1 MKRIL
6 FLMLLIACVTNSMMA
21 QDVMVIE
28 KTDNTTVKYNVD
40 DIKRVYFEKQQS
52 GGVTFNPCTETGENS
67 STSISGLTSDGVT
80 ISVKV
85 SGITYN
91 ALLRYSYTIYIGTE
105 KSVSSSNYVYK
116 RSGNLTSNLIIS
128 ESFTGLSSN
137 TTYYYVIYV
146 TVTLLNNGRP
156 YTSDIGWFTTLNSII
171 TPTFNVTTYDV
182 TDIGETTAKARAYF
196 EVKNAVKDYVVGFFI
211 STNSIP
217 TSANS
222 IKINPKNLSDTNYAN
237 ALFLNVK
244 DLSPGTKYYV
254 RPYIYYDGSYHYGSI
269 TSFTTKSLSQ
279 TFNISNSGATDITK
293 TSANVY
299 AIFDIKNAAKAYRIG
314 FFVSTNSTPT
324 SANAIK
330 DAYKNMTDANYS
342 KMTSEKVDNLKPG
355 TTYYVRPYILYDGT
369 YHYGTITSFTTK
381 SDTPELI
388 VSDVLQFGDKGG
400 EQTIVITASD
410 AWSIKKSSGSSWL
423 TIKPESGKAGTTTV
437 TLSAT
442 ENTSTDSR
450 TSTLTI
456 QCGGLSKSVK
466 VTQAATGT
474 VISLDTNTL
483 EFTSESGKKTF
494 NISSNSSW
502 TVSSDKTWCSVS
514 PTNGSGKGNVTVTV
528 QVNTST
534 SARTATISIKSGS
547 TTKTLTV
554 KQNGATNPS
563 SKDREFTIGNVKF
576 KMISVEG
583 GTFTMGGTS
592 EQGSDADDS
601 ERPTHKVTLSSYYIG
616 ETEVT
621 QALWQAVMGSN
632 PSSQKGSNR
641 PVEKVSWN
649 DCQEFLKKLNA
660 KTGQNFRLPTEAEWE
675 YAARGGK
682 KSKGYKYSGSNKI
695 DNVAWYNYNSS
706 YRTHDVATKQANELG
721 IYDMSGNVWEWCSD
735 WWLYNSYTSSAQ
747 TNPKGPTSGTSRV
760 LRGGHFSHEAT
771 TCRNSARSYNLPTK
785 GNECIGFRI
794 VL

>member
-6 FLMLLIACVTNSMMA
+6 FLMLLIACVTNSLTA

-52 GGVTFNPCTETGENS
+52 TGGGVTFNPCTETGENS

-91 ALLRYSYTIYIGTE
+91 ALLRYSYTIYIGTD

-146 TVTLLNNGRP
+146 TVSLLNNGRP

-196 EVKNAVKDYVVGFFI
+196 EIKNAVKGYVVGFFI

-254 RPYIYYDGSYHYGSI
+254 RPYIYYDGSYHYGTI

-314 FFVSTNSTPT
+314 FFISTNSTPT

-330 DAYKNMTDANYS
+330 DAYKNMTDANYN
-342 KMTSEKVDNLKPG
+342 KMTSDKVDNLKPG
-355 TTYYVRPYILYDGT
+355 TTYYVRPYIFYDGT

-381 SDTPELI
+381 SDDPAPVATKGTLNGHDWVDLGLPSGTKWATCNVGATKPEGYGDYFAWGETSTKAK
-388 VSDVLQFGDKGG
+388 SDYTRKKYKYDNKYIGDDISG
-400 EQTIVITASD
+400 TSYD
-410 AWSIKKSSGSSWL
+410 AARQKWGSSWRMPTYKEWQELCKNCTHKEETINGIKGKRL
-423 TIKPESGKAGTTTV
+423 TGKNGNSIFFPKAGEIYEGSLWDVGTLFWYWSSTLDEEVYAYCSTLESGGKMHDELRCRG
-437 TLSAT
+437 
-442 ENTSTDSR
+442 
-450 TSTLTI
+450 
-456 QCGGLSKSVK
+456 KSV
-466 VTQAATGT
+466 
-474 VISLDTNTL
+474 
-483 EFTSESGKKTF
+483 
-494 NISSNSSW
+494 
-502 TVSSDKTWCSVS
+502 
-514 PTNGSGKGNVTVTV
+514 
-528 QVNTST
+528 
-534 SARTATISIKSGS
+534 R
-547 TTKTLTV
+547 
-554 KQNGATNPS
+554 
-563 SKDREFTIGNVKF
+563 
-576 KMISVEG
+576 
-583 GTFTMGGTS
+583 
-592 EQGSDADDS
+592 
-601 ERPTHKVTLSSYYIG
+601 
-616 ETEVT
+616 
-621 QALWQAVMGSN
+621 AVW
-632 PSSQKGSNR
+632 K
-641 PVEKVSWN
+641 
-649 DCQEFLKKLNA
+649 
-660 KTGQNFRLPTEAEWE
+660 
-675 YAARGGK
+675 
-682 KSKGYKYSGSNKI
+682 
-695 DNVAWYNYNSS
+695 
-706 YRTHDVATKQANELG
+706 
-721 IYDMSGNVWEWCSD
+721 
-735 WWLYNSYTSSAQ
+735 
-747 TNPKGPTSGTSRV
+747 
-760 LRGGHFSHEAT
+760 
-771 TCRNSARSYNLPTK
+771 
-785 GNECIGFRI
+785 
-794 VL
+794 